1 MDLKLSGFYYLASF
15 PTTDQAFG
23 LCYAMKEQRMFSAGK
38 KVASPKVSPPEI
50 IMISGRRSIG
60 KAGF

>member
-1 MDLKLSGFYYLASF
+1 MLRHEETKDVK
-15 PTTDQAFG
+15 
-23 LCYAMKEQRMFSAGK
+23 RRK